1 MTWKWAVALC
11 MGGLVCLGMRYE
23 VPKQKVLSILLEFAG
38 VALIAL
44 GGALLFCSLAWR
56 FG

>member
-1 MTWKWAVALC
+1 MMWKWAIALVS
-11 MGGLVCLGMRYE
+11 GGLVCLGMRCE
-23 VPKQKVLSILLEFAG
+23 VPKQKMLSILLEFAG